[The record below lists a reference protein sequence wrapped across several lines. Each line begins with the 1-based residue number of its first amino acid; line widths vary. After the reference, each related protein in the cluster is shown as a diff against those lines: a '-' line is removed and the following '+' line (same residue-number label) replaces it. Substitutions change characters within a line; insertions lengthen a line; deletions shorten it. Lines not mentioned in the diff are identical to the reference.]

1 MALANIVLPASIAI
15 VRLPSF
21 GTEGNAYLDSYGAK
35 TNGDHS
41 HDIDIC
47 LCPCA
52 RFDSLLYD
60 VELAIV
66 LHWRVSVVVRDN
78 NESRSLGLS
87 HS

>member
-1 MALANIVLPASIAI
+1 MALANIVLLASIAI
-15 VRLPSF
+15 VRLLSF
-21 GTEGNAYLDSYGAK
+21 GTGGNAYLDSYDAK
-35 TNGDHS
+35 TNDDHS
-41 HDIDIC
+41 HDSGTF
-47 LCPCA
+47 LFPCA

-66 LHWRVSVVVRDN
+66 SHWPVSVVARDN

>member
-1 MALANIVLPASIAI
+1 MALANIALPVLIAI
-15 VRLPSF
+15 IRSLSF
-21 GTEGNAYLDSYGAK
+21 DTEGNAYLDSYGAK

-41 HDIDIC
+41 HDIDIY

-66 LHWRVSVVVRDN
+66 LHWRISAVVHDN
-78 NESRSLGLS
+78 NGSRSLGLP

>member
-1 MALANIVLPASIAI
+1 MTLENIVLPVSIAI

-21 GTEGNAYLDSYGAK
+21 GTEDNAYLDNYDAK
-35 TNGDHS
+35 TNDDHS
-41 HDIDIC
+41 HDIDTF

-60 VELAIV
+60 VGPAIV
-66 LHWRVSVVVRDN
+66 SHSPVFAVVRGN

-87 HS
+87 RS